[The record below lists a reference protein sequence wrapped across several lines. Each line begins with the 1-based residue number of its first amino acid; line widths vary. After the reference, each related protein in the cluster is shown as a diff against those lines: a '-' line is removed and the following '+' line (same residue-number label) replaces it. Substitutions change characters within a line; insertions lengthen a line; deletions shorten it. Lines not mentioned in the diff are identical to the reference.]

1 MRRSVIWSL
10 ALALALLPSA
20 LVAQSAAG
28 AVHIALRGVTT
39 VMVVADSLPEGATRA
54 GLFASQLQTDV
65 ELRLREA
72 GLTILPP
79 TSAPGSPVLYV
90 QASLTGGE
98 SGLIAYSV
106 HLTFGE
112 AVRLVRVPTILT
124 FGTTWEGSRV
134 LGYANTEQVGE
145 QVRRAVNDQVSTFLN
160 AWLAVNPRK

>member
-1 MRRSVIWSL
+1 MRLSVIRSL
-10 ALALALLPSA
+10 ALPIALLPSA
-20 LVAQSAAG
+20 LQAQGTAG
-28 AVHIALRGVTT
+28 SVNIALRGVTA

-72 GLTILPP
+72 GITILSPA
-79 TSAPGSPVLYV
+79 SAPGSPVLYV

-98 SGLIAYSV
+98 SGLIAYNA

-112 AVRLVRVPTILT
+112 AVRLARVPTVLT
-124 FGTTWEGSRV
+124 FGTTWEGPRV
-134 LGYANTEQVGE
+134 LGYASVQHVAE
-145 QVRRAVNDQVSTFLN
+145 QVRKAVNDQVSAFLN